1 MREGEIHEDD
11 SLYAM
16 SAVTN
21 TDENI
26 DLIHHTL
33 TESRQL
39 TINQIVNAINIFV
52 EEFGIF
58 FV

>member
-52 EEFGIF
+52 
-58 FV
+58 